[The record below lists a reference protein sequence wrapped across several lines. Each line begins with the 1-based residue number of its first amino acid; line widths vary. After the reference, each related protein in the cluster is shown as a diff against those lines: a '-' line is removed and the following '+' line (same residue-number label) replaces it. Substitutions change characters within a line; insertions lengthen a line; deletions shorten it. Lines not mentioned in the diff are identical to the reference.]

1 MSFIVLGIKGEQTE
15 TVAKNVGLVDAENM
29 KQLVES
35 NYDRVIIETFYP
47 HLFVEESRKSKK
59 K

>member
-1 MSFIVLGIKGEQTE
+1 MSFIVLGTKGKEVE
-15 TVAKNVGLVDAENM
+15 VVAKNVGLVDAENM

-35 NYDRVIIETFYP
+35 NYDRVVIETFYP

>member
-1 MSFIVLGIKGEQTE
+1 MSFIVLGTKGKEVE
-15 TVAKNVGLVDAENM
+15 VVAKNVGLVDAENM

-35 NYDRVIIETFYP
+35 EYDRVVIETFYP